1 MISSM
6 GRWMDVSVPH
16 EGLRPLRTYFAIVAT
31 NGIRL

>member
-16 EGLRPLRTYFAIVAT
+16 EGLRPEGTYFGIAAIK
-31 NGIRL
+31 GIQL